1 MSADGV
7 LALLTA
13 VLSFIAALF
22 VLDQYVHRPKA
33 YKLLWFL
40 GLVAYTVTS
49 TAEVIGAA
57 QGHWS
62 LGVYRT
68 WYFFGGLLVAAYLGM
83 GTAYLLL
90 PRLAANGIMVLLAL
104 GTIYGAVRVFTTPIP
119 ADKLTL
125 LQRSSPQQI
134 VDVSNF
140 TIMPQDI
147 EILAPIMNIT
157 GAALLFGGALW
168 SAWVFWRKHI
178 LPYRVLSNVLI
189 AVGALVPS
197 ILTGLVRLGFTSG
210 FFLGQLVGVAFILAG
225 FLVSI
230 EIFSVFRL
238 PFTNVVLHQRL
249 SVPTKKVKPGAS

>member
-1 MSADGV
+1 MSIDAV

-13 VLSFIAALF
+13 VCSFIAAIF
-22 VLDQYVHRPKA
+22 VVDQYIHRPKA
-33 YKLLWFL
+33 YKLFWLL
-40 GLVAYTVTS
+40 GLVAYGIAS

-90 PRLAANGIMVLLAL
+90 PRKVANVIMALLVL
-104 GTIYGAVRVFTTPIP
+104 GTLYGVVRVFTAPIS
-119 ADKLTL
+119 AANLTL
-125 LQRSSPQQI
+125 LHNSSSQQV

-140 TIMPQDI
+140 TIMPLDI

-157 GAALLFGGALW
+157 GAAFLFGGAIW

-178 LPYRVLSNVLI
+178 MPFRVVSNVLI
-189 AVGALVPS
+189 AIGALAPS
-197 ILTGLVRLGFTSG
+197 ILTGLIRLGFTSG
-210 FFLGQLVGVAFILAG
+210 FFLGQLIGVVFILAG

-230 EIFSVFRL
+230 EIFAIFRV
-238 PFTNVVLHQRL
+238 PFTNVVLHQRAP
-249 SVPTKKVKPGAS
+249 VQTKG

>member
-1 MSADGV
+1 MSINAV

-13 VLSFIAALF
+13 VCSFIAAIF
-22 VLDQYVHRPKA
+22 VLDQYIHRPKA
-33 YKLLWFL
+33 YKLFWLL
-40 GLVAYTVTS
+40 GLVAYGIAA

-90 PRLAANGIMVLLAL
+90 PRKAANVIMTLLVL
-104 GTIYGAVRVFTTPIP
+104 GTLYGAVRVFTAPIS
-119 ADKLTL
+119 AANLTL
-125 LQRSSPQQI
+125 LHNSSSQQV

-140 TIMPQDI
+140 TIMPLDI

-157 GAALLFGGALW
+157 GAAFLFGGAIW

-178 LPYRVLSNVLI
+178 MPFRVVSNVLI
-189 AVGALVPS
+189 AIGALAPS
-197 ILTGLVRLGFTSG
+197 ILTGLIRLGFTSG
-210 FFLGQLVGVAFILAG
+210 FFLGQLIGVVFILAG

-230 EIFSVFRL
+230 EIFAIFRV
-238 PFTNVVLHQRL
+238 PFTNVVLHQRAP
-249 SVPTKKVKPGAS
+249 VQTKG

>member
-1 MSADGV
+1 MSINAV

-13 VLSFIAALF
+13 VCSFIAAIF
-22 VLDQYVHRPKA
+22 VIDQYVHRPKA
-33 YKLLWFL
+33 YKLFWLL
-40 GLVAYTVTS
+40 GLVAYGIAA

-62 LGVYRT
+62 LSVYRT

-90 PRLAANGIMVLLAL
+90 PRKVANTIMALLVL
-104 GTIYGAVRVFTTPIP
+104 GTLYGLVRVFTAPIS
-119 ADKLTL
+119 AANLTL
-125 LQRSSPQQI
+125 LHNSSSQQV

-140 TIMPQDI
+140 TIMPLDI

-157 GAALLFGGALW
+157 GAAFLFGGATW

-178 LPYRVLSNVLI
+178 MSFRVVSNVLI
-189 AVGALVPS
+189 AIGALAPS
-197 ILTGLVRLGFTSG
+197 ILTGLIRLGFTSG
-210 FFLGQLVGVAFILAG
+210 FFLGQLIGVVFILAG

-230 EIFSVFRL
+230 EIFAVFRV
-238 PFTNVVLHQRL
+238 PFTNVVLHQRAP
-249 SVPTKKVKPGAS
+249 VQTKG

>member
-13 VLSFIAALF
+13 VLSFIAAIF
-22 VLDQYVHRPKA
+22 VLDQEITRPRA
-33 YKLLWFL
+33 YKLLWLL
-40 GLVAYTVTS
+40 GLVAYGLAS

-62 LGVYRT
+62 LGVYRA

-90 PRLAANGIMVLLAL
+90 PRRVANTVMALLAL
-104 GTIYGAVRVFTTPIP
+104 GTVYGAVRVLTAPIS
-119 ADKLTL
+119 AANLHL
-125 LQRSSPQQI
+125 LQTSTPQQV

-140 TIMPQDI
+140 TIMPLDI

-157 GAALLFGGALW
+157 GAALLFGGAIW
-168 SAWVFWRKHI
+168 SAVVFWRKRI
-178 LPYRVLSNVLI
+178 MSYRVVSNVLI
-189 AVGALVPS
+189 ALGALAPS
-197 ILTGLVRLGFTSG
+197 ILTGLIRLGFTSG
-210 FFLGQLVGVAFILAG
+210 FFLGQLIGVAFILAG

-230 EIFSVFRL
+230 EIFAVFRV
-238 PFTNVVLHQRL
+238 PFTNVVLHQR
-249 SVPTKKVKPGAS
+249 SRPAQGVIDG